1 MRGEGVLLVQPERIK
16 RVENQVARELAVI
29 LDQDIKDPR
38 VGMATVSRVRVS
50 KDLRAADI
58 HVSRLG
64 DNAQEDADCMAALA
78 AASGYIRKL
87 LGERI
92 ALRFLPELRFHLD
105 TSARK
110 AMELEKLFKEIEAE
124 RADRAT
130 LENSEEGGP
139 Q

>member
-1 MRGEGVLLVQPERIK
+1 MQPDRIK
-16 RVENQVARELAVI
+16 RVENQVSRELAVI

-38 VGMATVSRVRVS
+38 VGMATVSHVRVS
-50 KDLRAADI
+50 KDLRTADV

-64 DNAQEDADCMAALA
+64 DDAEEDAQCMEALA
-78 AASGYIRKL
+78 SAAGYIRRL

-110 AMELEKLFKEIEAE
+110 AIELEKIFKEIESE
-124 RADRAT
+124 RADRDDSQ
-130 LENSEEGGP
+130 NSDKEGP